1 MKGRSSTKRLH
12 FLIAS
17 GPTQEPLDPVRFISN
32 QSTSV
37 MGKHLFQAARSKG
50 HVVTWV
56 RCPEKARTAI
66 ELQKKMASLLPKNDV
81 VIMAAAVCDVRPKH
95 FSGNKIKKENLR
107 SIPLVK
113 NPDILAS
120 LKKKKKRHQVFIGFG
135 LESSRIFENGF
146 AKVVSKGLDLIVL
159 QKVTKNSNPFGEKP
173 VNVCLLDRGKKYKRF
188 GPISKN
194 RLSKILVRETE
205 KLFKK
210 KSSVDPRLMTNKKRD

>member
-1 MKGRSSTKRLH
+1 MGRYLVK
-12 FLIAS
+12 
-17 GPTQEPLDPVRFISN
+17 
-32 QSTSV
+32 
-37 MGKHLFQAARSKG
+37 AARIKG
-50 HVVTWV
+50 HRVTWV
-56 RCPEKARTAI
+56 ECPAHARTAI
-66 ELQKKMASLLPKNDV
+66 ELQKKMVSLLPKNDV

-95 FSGNKIKKENLR
+95 FSGNKIKKETLR

-120 LKKKKKRHQVFIGFG
+120 LKKRKKRQQVFIGFG

-173 VNVCLLDRGKKYKRF
+173 VHAYLLDRGKKYKRF

-194 RLSKILVRETE
+194 RLSKILVGEAERLYRA
-205 KLFKK
+205 KLGF
-210 KSSVDPRLMTNKKRD
+210 